1 MSAIKKDKI
10 FFKNIKMSLQEISK
24 ITSRNCSFECDVGSV
39 LSLLEL
45 FLDCLRV
52 CLLVGQEAGSSRLC
66 AG

>member
-1 MSAIKKDKI
+1 
-10 FFKNIKMSLQEISK
+10 MSLQEISK